1 MKKHLLIS
9 AVTLLSFVG
18 TKAQI
23 YMGKTCDIQF
33 FSAASLENITATN
46 KTTKPILNT
55 SNGDVLIKISIAN
68 FDFANALMKEHFNEN
83 YMETDKAGPK
93 DAKGA
98 DTYPNKYATFKGK
111 INEKVDYKK
120 DGMTKVTVT
129 GKLDIHGVAQD
140 RTIDALLTIKGGVI
154 SVDTKFNVAL
164 KDHNITIPEL
174 LYQKI
179 ATSVEV
185 KMHADLTEGGK

>member
-1 MKKHLLIS
+1 MKKNL
-9 AVTLLSFVG
+9 LLSAFAVLSFLSS
-18 TKAQI
+18 KAQI
-23 YMGKTCDIQF
+23 YMGKTCEITF
-33 FSAASLENITATN
+33 FSAATLENITATN

-55 SNGDVLIKISIAN
+55 STGDVLIKISIAN

-83 YMETDKAGPK
+83 YMETDKAGAK
-93 DAKGA
+93 DAKGV
-98 DTYPNKYATFKGK
+98 DTYPNKYSTFKGK

-129 GKLDIHGVAQD
+129 GKLDIHGVSQD